1 MLRNLRLRQAP
12 GLACARRG
20 ARRDAALDVRCSR
33 PASARLSCPSTC
45 GLHVFPRVSP
55 CLRFSLPAF
64 FGSFS
69 FSVPISLPVFL
80 SCCPYSCV
88 YLSLDQTLPRLALN
102 SFDAVIHIIFEKVQG
117 CRNPPPRR
125 FLVGCCS
132 PFMRPAEHLKAL
144 RAFVQQ
150 MSAWSVKTRRAPSRH
165 CRDMRG
171 SMVIRLRS
179 CMVMSTMPPHVC

>member
-102 SFDAVIHIIFEKVQG
+102 SFDAVIHIIFEKVRSRVPKSAPQAVLSRMLLTLHATRRTPQG
-117 CRNPPPRR
+117 ASR
-125 FLVGCCS
+125 FCATNVCLVGENPTCS
-132 PFMRPAEHLKAL
+132 VPAL
-144 RAFVQQ
+144 
-150 MSAWSVKTRRAPSRH
+150 
-165 CRDMRG
+165 
-171 SMVIRLRS
+171 
-179 CMVMSTMPPHVC
+179 